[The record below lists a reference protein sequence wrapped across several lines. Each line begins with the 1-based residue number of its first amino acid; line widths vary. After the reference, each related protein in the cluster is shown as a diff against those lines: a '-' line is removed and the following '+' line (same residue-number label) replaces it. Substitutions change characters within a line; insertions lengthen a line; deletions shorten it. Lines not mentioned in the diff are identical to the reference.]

1 MNIKILWVLITLLVV
16 GGSASYVA
24 MKPKEPEFN
33 PLLTAPMSQLKAWV
47 PSNCGKALFNTNTL
61 GADVQR
67 DCAKQVISN
76 VKRDTGVTLRMSD
89 IVNSEVAGHWV
100 NEMRFGHE

>member
-1 MNIKILWVLITLLVV
+1 MNMKIVLVV
-16 GGSASYVA
+16 ITVVMIGGGGASYFA

-33 PLLTAPMSQLKAWV
+33 PLITAPLSQLTAWV
-47 PSNCGKALFNTNTL
+47 PANCSAALFHANNL
-61 GADVQR
+61 GPEVQR

-89 IVNSEVAGHWV
+89 VVNPEVAGHWV
-100 NEMRFGHE
+100 NEKRFGK